1 MLLTIRSFT
10 SFFVLFRFDHYYRK
24 TGMRMGIT
32 ISLVLLA
39 CAFACYGFSHSFLA
53 YCLSGVLMGAANGL
67 SSSTAATLLI
77 NSWFYDRKALALG
90 IASAGTGIASIT
102 APLIL
107 VPIIENVS
115 LTAAFLAVAAFV
127 LVCTAIIFVI
137 VKDDSP
143 IKLIVRGQAVKRGSS
158 AQVSE
163 ADAKLPMLI
172 TSRPM
177 SGAFAAAT
185 FLGAVV
191 VYGVTGCLSIILTP
205 NFSGTEMSRIVSIF
219 GLFLMLGKI
228 VYGQLADRVGAYRAN
243 FFMYS
248 MVLVGFPLIC
258 TAKSFALAAVG
269 AACLGLCCPISNVA
283 TPLYVSD
290 LANKPHYPRALKIS
304 NMVMNCAGILTNFMV
319 GRLADAFG
327 GYVPVFAGL
336 GVIGLICAILFQAVY
351 ISAGMTRSSFSYC
364 GKPRPSLVSWVPRS

>member
-1 MLLTIRSFT
+1 
-10 SFFVLFRFDHYYRK
+10 
-24 TGMRMGIT
+24 
-32 ISLVLLA
+32 
-39 CAFACYGFSHSFLA
+39 
-53 YCLSGVLMGAANGL
+53 MGAANGL

-115 LTAAFLAVAAFV
+115 LTAAFLTVAAFV

-143 IKLIVRGQAVKRGSS
+143 IKLVVRGQAVKRGSS

-191 VYGVTGCLSIILTP
+191 VYGVTGCLSLILTP

-228 VYGQLADRVGAYRAN
+228 AYGQLADKVGAFRAN
-243 FFMYS
+243 FFMFS
-248 MVLVGFPLIC
+248 MLLAGFPIIC
-258 TAKSFALAAVG
+258 LAKSFPLAALG
-269 AACLGLCCPISNVA
+269 AACLGLGSPISNVA

-290 LANKPHYPRALKIS
+290 LSSKAHYPRALKIS
-304 NMVMNCAGILTNFMV
+304 NMVMNCSGILTNFAV
-319 GRLADAFG
+319 GRVADAFG

-336 GVIGLICAILFQAVY
+336 GAISVICVILLQLVY
-351 ISAGMTRSSFSYC
+351 IKTGLT
-364 GKPRPSLVSWVPRS
+364 GKPKA